1 MAENYITYQ
10 DEKGN
15 IHISEDVIAVIVGA
29 AAAEV
34 EGVAGLTN
42 TIGVDL
48 ADFIGKKSLQ
58 KGIKIQFEE
67 KKVIVD
73 AIIMIRFGYGV
84 TAVAQKV
91 QEAVAAAVE
100 SMTGLA
106 TQVNVHVNGV
116 AFDK

>member
-10 DEKGN
+10 EEKGN

-29 AAAEV
+29 AATEV
-34 EGVAGLTN
+34 EGVAGLSS

-48 ADFIGKKSLQ
+48 VDFLGKKSLQ
-58 KGIKIQFEE
+58 KGIKLQIDENQ
-67 KKVIVD
+67 VVVD
-73 AIIMIRFGYGV
+73 TIIMIRFGYAV

-91 QEAVAAAVE
+91 QEAVIAAVE

-106 TQVNVHVNGV
+106 VRVNVHVNGV